1 LRAICLILLG
11 NVVLV
16 NNILRN
22 RTDGSLTLTNQTLL
36 QNFKDSI
43 NWMQASS
50 QTAMYTIAQRIQ
62 MQSGKLQ
69 MQQRECFLEDGGY
82 NAPEQI

>member
-43 NWMQASS
+43 VSHPF
-50 QTAMYTIAQRIQ
+50 R
-62 MQSGKLQ
+62 KE
-69 MQQRECFLEDGGY
+69 REKDGARVC
-82 NAPEQI
+82 N

>member
-1 LRAICLILLG
+1 M
-11 NVVLV
+11 V

-43 NWMQASS
+43 DENFIVDNVNS
-50 QTAMYTIAQRIQ
+50 
-62 MQSGKLQ
+62 
-69 MQQRECFLEDGGY
+69 LELIVDA
-82 NAPEQI
+82 NAENEYYQCDAEINSVLRSRVMPKIPFPDCR

>member
-43 NWMQASS
+43 QYRTLQLSITSS
-50 QTAMYTIAQRIQ
+50 IHSI
-62 MQSGKLQ
+62 
-69 MQQRECFLEDGGY
+69 FV
-82 NAPEQI
+82 

>member
-43 NWMQASS
+43 
-50 QTAMYTIAQRIQ
+50 
-62 MQSGKLQ
+62 G
-69 MQQRECFLEDGGY
+69 
-82 NAPEQI
+82 